1 MISHKIYSARSYRPS
16 HIRSTRF
23 LLWLLMGLAVVS
35 SGVVEAKQKTKK
47 APPPPP
53 SDLPGH
59 VNYLARQLYGLHLDE
74 SGKITEEIQKL
85 VLDDLEKWAADRTPT
100 DVEMRR
106 QFEADFALL
115 HYPLVGQPMVE
126 NHPWKGGVMTLAG
139 YTLGWSDFNRVNTVA
154 VFDSRDGKTRLAT
167 VTNFVPR
174 TDLHYEFIDPL
185 AGVDDLRFF
194 IWGYRLGKSQPR
206 LTAILYSFDGQAL
219 KSLWETHDV
228 YDGKMDVD
236 KDKVVIRYLKEEEY
250 VRETQQRRKPPR
262 HETTYKLTPSGIEI
276 VSERDIPF

>member
-1 MISHKIYSARSYRPS
+1 MKSLKAYSARGYNRSF
-16 HIRSTRF
+16 IRLTGV
-23 LLWLLMGLAVVS
+23 LLCLLFSMTVIGGLA
-35 SGVVEAKQKTKK
+35 EAKKKTKK
-47 APPPPP
+47 PPPPPP

-74 SGKITEEIQKL
+74 SGQITAEIQKL
-85 VLDDLEKWAADRTPT
+85 VLDALEKWAADRAPT

-115 HYPLVGQPMVE
+115 HYPLMGQPAVD
-126 NHPWKGGVMTLAG
+126 NHPWKGGVITLAG
-139 YTLGWSDFNRVNTVA
+139 YTLGWSDFDRVNTVA
-154 VFDSRDGKTRLAT
+154 VFDSREGKTRLVT

-228 YDGKMDVD
+228 FDGKMDVD
-236 KDKVVIRYLKEEEY
+236 KDKVVIRYLKEDEY

-262 HETTYKLTPSGIEI
+262 HEATYRLTPAGMEI
-276 VSERDIPF
+276 VSDRDIPF